1 MGNVIS
7 CDGLPDIARR
17 RYPDW
22 IDAARAANL
31 GSTLMAK
38 SGQKKQTSTPVR
50 KKPSAKKADGEK
62 RSATRA
68 KSAAPRVRSL
78 LQPEIPNPRKSARL
92 KSATPSETVAR
103 SRSAAPPQP
112 AADAELIVR
121 QGFIID
127 ATGGSQ
133 AAIPE
138 VLILG
143 NEAGLRYLADVC
155 AHLAGRADDQ
165 DPSVEPADAFH
176 LARLSHPI
184 NARLSDAMEFS
195 LAPLTAAN
203 RAATFKR
210 HGITMKSR
218 EHGSLFG
225 RYQEAA
231 QADSRKAG
239 KQPSIP
245 DPQPEQQ

>member
-1 MGNVIS
+1 M
-7 CDGLPDIARR
+7 AK
-17 RYPDW
+17 
-22 IDAARAANL
+22 AAR
-31 GSTLMAK
+31 TRK
-38 SGQKKQTSTPVR
+38 SSQAEKG
-50 KKPSAKKADGEK
+50 KKPGEK
-62 RSATRA
+62 VVAGKRPASRA

-78 LQPEIPNPRKSARL
+78 LQPEIPNLRKAAKDQAAAAAKFAG
-92 KSATPSETVAR
+92 KSKAT
-103 SRSAAPPQP
+103 APPQP
-112 AADAELIVR
+112 SAGAELIVR

-143 NEAGLRYLADVC
+143 NGAGLRYLADLC
-155 AHLAGRADDQ
+155 GYLAGRADES
-165 DPSVEPADAFH
+165 DPSVEPADAHH
-176 LARLSHPI
+176 LGRLAPPV
-184 NARLSDAMEFS
+184 NARLSDALEFS

-231 QADSRKAG
+231 QAESRKAE
-239 KQPSIP
+239 KPTSTSETQPG
-245 DPQPEQQ
+245 QP